1 MLVRKAAG
9 VVALLGGLVVLL
21 TDFGGWYSREVSMV
35 TETGPSMTGSGSEFF
50 YSFRGS
56 DATGAINLFA
66 MPYGLLLLVVAALLG
81 LTAYLALRPPPKPP
95 LPVWIVPAGAAA
107 LTVLF
112 GLIFVAVMLIED
124 PTDWWLDTGFFAGL
138 LAGGAAAFV
147 LAREQLKRA

>member
-1 MLVRKAAG
+1 ML
-9 VVALLGGLVVLL
+9 ALLGALVVLA

-66 MPYGLLLLVVAALLG
+66 MPYGLLLLVVAALLA
-81 LTAYLALRPPPKPP
+81 LTAYLTLLRPATSP
-95 LPVWIVPAGAAA
+95 LPVPAPLWIVPAGAAA
-107 LTVLF
+107 LTILLGVVF
-112 GLIFVAVMLIED
+112 IVVMLFED
-124 PTDWWLDTGFFAGL
+124 PTDWWLDTGFFAGV

-147 LAREQLKRA
+147 LAREALRPA